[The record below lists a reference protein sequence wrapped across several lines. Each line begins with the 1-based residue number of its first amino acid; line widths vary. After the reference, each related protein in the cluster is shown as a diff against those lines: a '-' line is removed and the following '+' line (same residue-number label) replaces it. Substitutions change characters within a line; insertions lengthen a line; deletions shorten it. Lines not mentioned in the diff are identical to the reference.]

1 MRTSPALPPYLL
13 GGIAC
18 GTRQTARSFVARA
31 GQHGH
36 VYLPPLTSRHA
47 CAVWQRTQC
56 CCCGCY
62 YARWTTGL
70 ECAVHDASHAR
81 CAMCAAGNPP
91 ASYRNR
97 RAALRKKQAARWCA
111 CRAYALQH
119 TSPSSSSTTVS
130 TASRAPCCCPLASTC
145 FSGALRPH
153 DSHVHHVDQELGR
166 LRPPP
171 AGRSRGWG
179 ERPPPAARHVTGRGA
194 HCSTPLSA
202 SHRHTSTCRGSAP
215 SEQCSRVCPTHC
227 PQQQHTA
234 PRRGRLSAP
243 LVHCTS
249 VFARR
254 ALAHAGH
261 AGSGRRAAPITFY
274 CDARRGRCP
283 STATATTHSRL
294 LPDAACRSRQCPP
307 AQREHAGALAARP
320 PARGRCS

>member
-1 MRTSPALPPYLL
+1 MRDGRLVWNARCTTRHMRDAQCAPPATLPPP
-13 GGIAC
+13 IATD
-18 GTRQTARSFVARA
+18 GLHSERNKQHDGVLAGHTRYSIRV
-31 GQHGH
+31 
-36 VYLPPLTSRHA
+36 LPPPPQPS
-47 CAVWQRTQC
+47 
-56 CCCGCY
+56 
-62 YARWTTGL
+62 ARQVVPRA
-70 ECAVHDASHAR
+70 AVHWLQHAFLAP
-81 CAMCAAGNPP
+81 CAHTTAMCTTLTKSSAACVLPQ
-91 ASYRNR
+91 S
-97 RAALRKKQAARWCA
+97 
-111 CRAYALQH
+111 
-119 TSPSSSSTTVS
+119 V
-130 TASRAPCCCPLASTC
+130 
-145 FSGALRPH
+145 
-153 DSHVHHVDQELGR
+153 
-166 LRPPP
+166 
-171 AGRSRGWG
+171 GRSRGWG